1 MALSRRSLP
10 DPGLEREDADLDL
23 GTDVGNKDKDVE
35 PSGVE
40 EVDFAGQGGGREG
53 GQTAEST
60 QFSLGS
66 WEGPRPHPQ
75 HLHVHTGSCIFWKLI
90 SKLFFPNTPIQI

>member
-1 MALSRRSLP
+1 MP

-40 EVDFAGQGGGREG
+40 EVDFAGQGGGGDKVIRG
-53 GQTAEST
+53 V
-60 QFSLGS
+60 LY
-66 WEGPRPHPQ
+66 
-75 HLHVHTGSCIFWKLI
+75 
-90 SKLFFPNTPIQI
+90 

>member
-10 DPGLEREDADLDL
+10 GSGLEREDADLDL
-23 GTDVGNKDKDVE
+23 GTDVGNKEKDVK
-35 PSGVE
+35 PGGVE

-53 GQTAEST
+53 GQTVEST
-60 QFSLGS
+60 QLSLGG

-75 HLHVHTGSCIFWKLI
+75 HLRVHTGSCIFWKLI